1 MKKLLDVLRSMRIL
15 LFAVAVSFLV
25 TSCASFGGKLN
36 SADWSKQDMT
46 KTGKWGEMNNGNSLW

>member
-25 TSCASFGGKLN
+25 TSCASFGGKV
-36 SADWSKQDMT
+36 SDDWTKQNPKKGQWGD
-46 KTGKWGEMNNGNSLW
+46 TGDVGAQMW